1 LRSGNNENRLGT
13 GCPKRCGVVDCRWDE
28 RAIGLAVAGEELP
41 EERRT
46 EMRLTTARTEAGV
59 GAEIGQEKAA
69 EFWAGKTPCWEI
81 CQCPQMIQE
90 ECPAP
95 KYTSLP
101 CWEIEGT
108 YCKLDDYGTTGR
120 DISICQLCRVY
131 KRYGG
136 GKPIELKL
144 FGKGIDTSFKS
155 LDKLVEKQG
164 AGK

>member
-1 LRSGNNENRLGT
+1 MRPRTVRTGT
-13 GCPKRCGVVDCRWDE
+13 E
-28 RAIGLAVAGEELP
+28 
-41 EERRT
+41 
-46 EMRLTTARTEAGV
+46 V

-69 EFWAGKTPCWEI
+69 EFWAGKTPCWEM
-81 CQCPQMIQE
+81 CHCPQMIQE

-95 KYTSLP
+95 KYRFLP

-108 YCKLDDYGTTGR
+108 YCKLDDYGATGK
-120 DISICQLCRVY
+120 DTSICELCRVY

-144 FGKGIDTSFKS
+144 FGKGIDAS
-155 LDKLVEKQG
+155 LRSLEKMVEKQV